1 MTLDQFPNWR
11 ATGRVEG
18 FEKTS
23 IYVDEKFLLSESQ
36 YGAEMELI
44 SNRWGSVCL
53 STIPA
58 YGKITLTDSL
68 NHYNLGNHVGFIT
81 SNPSDIDEIFVEILN
96 GEEILDSTSD
106 FEIRPYAPGRYEIS
120 YQTKGT

>member
-1 MTLDQFPNWR
+1 MYFLSEKIKSIEKGISRTSFFRTVCCAILIIFSATPTVFSQQSNLNCNQNTFLTLDRFPNWR

-53 STIPA
+53 SIPRA
-58 YGKITLTDSL
+58 FST
-68 NHYNLGNHVGFIT
+68 
-81 SNPSDIDEIFVEILN
+81 FV
-96 GEEILDSTSD
+96 
-106 FEIRPYAPGRYEIS
+106 
-120 YQTKGT
+120 Q